1 MTIRLSSFHLVQI
14 CARERF
20 IDLRPKPNL
29 IKWGAKITSGVENV
43 RTVLDSAGQSFY
55 WRPQIKTMKIG
66 IYSSFVEKRKYR

>member
-14 CARERF
+14 CAWERF

-43 RTVLDSAGQSFY
+43 RTVVDSVGQIFY
-55 WRPQIKTMKIG
+55 WRPQIKTMKN
-66 IYSSFVEKRKYR
+66 